1 MIINLRKVK
10 SEKINDDTLNILI
23 EYSNENKNIDDF
35 MKYINNYNDISKIFV
50 NKDNE
55 LVQIDSKD
63 IILFYSDKKYNYCK
77 TLKDDFRIKSKLYE
91 LEKMSLDFLRI
102 SKSCIINI
110 KQVKCFDIGQT
121 GRIVVRFYDDSEEIV
136 SRRKIKDV
144 MNYLEERR
152 I

>member
-1 MIINLRKVK
+1 MIINLKKIENVKVN
-10 SEKINDDTLNILI
+10 EDTLNIVV
-23 EYSNENKNIDDF
+23 EYSNENKNIEDF
-35 MKYINNYNDISKIFV
+35 MDYINKYHSAGKIFV

-55 LVQIDSKD
+55 LLQIDVKD

-77 TLKDDFRIKSKLYE
+77 TLKDSFRIKSKLYE
-91 LEKMSLDFLRI
+91 LEKMSIDFLRI
-102 SKSCIINI
+102 SKSCIVNINH
-110 KQVKCFDIGQT
+110 VKCFDIGET
-121 GRIVVRFYDDSEEIV
+121 GKIIVRFYDDSEEIV